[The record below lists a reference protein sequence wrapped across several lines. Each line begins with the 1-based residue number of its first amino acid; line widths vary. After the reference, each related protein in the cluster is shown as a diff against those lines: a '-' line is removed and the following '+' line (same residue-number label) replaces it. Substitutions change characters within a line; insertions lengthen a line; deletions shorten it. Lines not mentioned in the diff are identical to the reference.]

1 MRHHRNFTLIELL
14 VVIAIIAILAA
25 MLLPALSKA
34 REKAR
39 AISCVSQLK
48 QIGLGMRQYQDDNN
62 GHFNYFKC
70 TGSGDG
76 ALNAGSWEGVANLSA
91 PTHAELKREVHYWG
105 ILYYPYVGE
114 KKTFGCP
121 SSSKPDTYGTNDT
134 TKAKLATYG
143 IYGGIEGKSET
154 QYTRPATTIFCHDSF
169 EHRMDS
175 LSHTDGG
182 ADTLACIKQ
191 KTAEADINEWWRHNS
206 MSNICWMDGHVSSL
220 RRAAQHPLEMYTT
233 GNW

>member
-1 MRHHRNFTLIELL
+1 MKRFTLIELL
-14 VVIAIIAILAA
+14 VVFAIILILAA
-25 MLLPALSKA
+25 ILPSMLVLQ
-34 REKAR
+34 REKACTL
-39 AISCVSQLK
+39 SCCSQLK
-48 QIGLGMRQYQDDNN
+48 QIGLGMRQYQDDNS
-62 GHFNYFKC
+62 GHFHYFKC

-91 PTHAELKREVHYWG
+91 PTHDELKREVHYWG

-121 SSSKPDTYGTNDT
+121 SCSNPDTYGTNDT

-169 EHRMDS
+169 EHRMDT

-191 KTAEADINEWWRHNS
+191 KTAESEVNEWWRHNR

-220 RRAAQHPLEMYTT
+220 RRAEKHPLEMYTT